1 MASRAGASAGVA
13 GLVASIKQ
21 HKNFKQ
27 LAGYSVQC
35 LVKAI
40 TPPALQWE
48 RSLLPDGTF
57 FRSA

>member
-13 GLVASIKQ
+13 GLVGSIKQ

-40 TPPALQWE
+40 TPPAST
-48 RSLLPDGTF
+48 RAM
-57 FRSA
+57 RR